1 MMSKAKKRS
10 RTRRAASSLVH
21 QPRRRQDWNG
31 LSAREI
37 LALYPA
43 WKTPPHDVL
52 DVLLALFNK
61 QHTAK
66 HKEVS
71 FKTREER
78 AEFLHRF
85 FDILENEL
93 AFIPPPDPRNVG
105 ERHIKASVKYWQAEG
120 LAPATIQ
127 TYLSFLRGFANWI
140 GKPGLVRQPQYY
152 GLQPEEYQRH
162 ETAQRDKSWTGQEV
176 DIDGVIG
183 EICRFDPHVGAAM
196 CLVRTLGL
204 RRKEAVMFRP
214 HLCVVPFEATGLPL
228 HKRKAD
234 RYARIKAG
242 SKGGRERFVAL
253 DTPERIAAIAH
264 AQTVVATNDGHMGH
278 PAHSLEQALRRF
290 NYVLEKFGVTQKA
303 LGVTAHG
310 LRHEVL
316 IERFEA
322 MTGHPAPV
330 RGGERLPP
338 EIDAPARQEVA
349 ELAGHARKRASSAYL
364 GGVLARKR
372 EKDKSPTTIE
382 K

>member
-1 MMSKAKKRS
+1 MSKATKHP
-10 RTRRAASSLVH
+10 RTRRAATSRVH

-43 WKTPPHDVL
+43 KTAEPL
-52 DVLLALFNK
+52 DVLEVVIALFNK
-61 QHTAK
+61 EHTAK

-78 AEFLHRF
+78 ADF
-85 FDILENEL
+85 FRRYFGDLKDKAKFKTL
-93 AFIPPPDPRNVG
+93 PDPRNLR
-105 ERHIKASVKYWQAEG
+105 ECHIKAGVAIWQKEG

-152 GLQPEEYQRH
+152 GLEPEQYQRH
-162 ETAQRDKSWTGQEV
+162 EAAQRDKSWSAQGI
-176 DIDGVIG
+176 DIDGLI
-183 EICRFDPHVGAAM
+183 EEMCRFDPHVGAAM
-196 CLVRTLGL
+196 RLVRTLGL
-204 RRKEAVMFRP
+204 RRKEAIMFRP
-214 HLCVVPFEATGLPL
+214 HLFIVAFEATALPL
-228 HKRKAD
+228 HKRTAD
-234 RYARIKAG
+234 CYARIKAG

-253 DTPERIAAIAH
+253 DTPERLAAIAH
-264 AQTVVATNDGHMGH
+264 AQTVIATHDGHMGH

-322 MTGHPAPV
+322 MTGHAAPV
-330 RGGERLPP
+330 RGGDRPPP
-338 EIDAPARQEVA
+338 EIEAPARQAVA
-349 ELAGHARKRASSAYL
+349 ELAGHARKRASSAYI
-364 GGVLARKR
+364 GGIMARKR
-372 EKDKSPTTIE
+372 EPPHSPDPE
-382 K
+382 E

>member
-1 MMSKAKKRS
+1 MSKAKKRS
-10 RTRRAASSLVH
+10 RTRRAATSLVH

-61 QHTAK
+61 QHTVK

-78 AEFLHRF
+78 AEFLHRY
-85 FDILENEL
+85 FDVLEIEL
-93 AFIPPPDPRNVG
+93 AFKPPPDPRNVG
-105 ERHIKASVKYWQAEG
+105 ERHIKAAVKFWQAQG

-152 GLQPEEYQRH
+152 GLQPEDYQRH
-162 ETAQRDKSWTGQEV
+162 EAAQRDKSWSAQGI
-176 DIDGVIG
+176 DIDHLIG
-183 EICRFDPHVGAAM
+183 EIGRFDPYVGAAM
-196 CLVRTLGL
+196 RLVRALGL

-214 HLCVVPFEATGLPL
+214 HRCVVPFEATGLPL

-253 DTPERIAAIAH
+253 DTPERLAAIEH
-264 AQTVVATNDGHMGH
+264 AQAVVVAGDGHMGH
-278 PAHSLEQALRRF
+278 PAHSLQQALRRF
-290 NYVLEKFGVTQKA
+290 NYVLEKFGATQKA
-303 LGVTAHG
+303 LGGTAHG

-316 IERFEA
+316 IDRFEA

-330 RGGERLPP
+330 RGGESLPR
-338 EIDAPARQEVA
+338 EISDPARLEVA
-349 ELAGHARKRASSAYL
+349 ELAGHARKRASNAYL
-364 GGVLARKR
+364 GGVLVQKR
-372 EKDKSPTTIE
+372 DSTGLT
-382 K
+382 